1 MAEVI
6 GAHNVLDKALP
17 TGVDGTRLAEWAL
30 RDGVTYGELV
40 NSMAL
45 ALGAA
50 NAELVNKWGW
60 MFSITEEL
68 MMEYENGGSVSP
80 LPELTDMDRPE
91 PLMGTTIGHMLDLR
105 YYGQAIGGT
114 RRFWR
119 DIRSAKLRASI
130 AAIVRRGVWRFEQK
144 LLTRLLTNTETAIG
158 SAGYDVP
165 FVRGTGG
172 NIDFAPPAY
181 EGEAFTTSHDH
192 YLGFNS
198 GASAT
203 LATMLNGLAETI
215 QEHGHEPPY
224 DALVARADIATYA
237 GLTKFV
243 EIIDVQGLL
252 AIDRGAESSGNQ
264 LFRTG
269 DRTMGHFGDYQ
280 SDYGLIRLHS
290 TARIPT
296 LYSGM
301 VKSYGQLD
309 SRNSMAVRVHPDQG
323 FGFMVV
329 PQTTPDDDTPVQQL
343 DVEFEFGIGVGM
355 DRTNGAAGYLVSG
368 GSWVNPT
375 IS

>member
-1 MAEVI
+1 MAEVL
-6 GAHNVLDKALP
+6 GAHNLLDKALP
-17 TGVDGTRLAEWAL
+17 TGVDGTRLAEWQL

-40 NSMAL
+40 NQMAL

-50 NAELVNKWGW
+50 NQEVVNRWGW
-60 MFSITEEL
+60 LFFITEEL
-68 MMEYENGGSVSP
+68 MMEYENGGSVTP

-114 RRFWR
+114 RRYWR
-119 DIRSAKLRASI
+119 DIRSAKLQASI
-130 AAIVRRGVWRFEQK
+130 AAIVRRGIWRFEQK
-144 LLTRLLTNTETAIG
+144 LLTRLFTNTENAIG

-172 NIDFAPPAY
+172 NVDFAPPAW

-203 LATMLNGLAETI
+203 LATMLDGLAETI

-224 DALVARADIATYA
+224 DVIVSRADIATYA

-243 EIIDVQGLL
+243 EIIDVPGLL
-252 AIDRGAESSGNQ
+252 TIDRGAESSGNQ

-269 DRTMGHFGDYQ
+269 SRTMGHFGDYQ
-280 SDYGLIRLHS
+280 SDYGLLRLHA
-290 TARIPT
+290 TARVPT
-296 LYSGM
+296 GYAGI

-309 SRNSMAVRVHPDQG
+309 TRNPMAVRVHPNQG
-323 FGFMVV
+323 FGFQVV
-329 PQTTPDDDTPVQQL
+329 PQTTPDDDTPIQQL

-355 DRTNGAAGYLVSG
+355 DRTNGAAGYLVNG
-368 GSWVNPT
+368 GSWANPA